1 MLAYPEHSR
10 TVIAKK
16 GIVPD
21 ERLPFGPAP
30 KFTAV
35 RFRPRL
41 CENVVGS
48 RLEHF
53 IVTRIEY
60 FVSPA

>member
-35 RFRPRL
+35 RFRPQP
-41 CENVVGS
+41 
-48 RLEHF
+48 
-53 IVTRIEY
+53 
-60 FVSPA
+60 VSADSAKLPFATYVQVSE